1 MEVLGMKVGLL
12 TPTFVRSFLL
22 AMKFL
27 DVTLDNMNY
36 FLLKEILRH
45 AVHGICYLCNDI
57 GSASTL
63 FL

>member
-1 MEVLGMKVGLL
+1 
-12 TPTFVRSFLL
+12 
-22 AMKFL
+22 MKFL